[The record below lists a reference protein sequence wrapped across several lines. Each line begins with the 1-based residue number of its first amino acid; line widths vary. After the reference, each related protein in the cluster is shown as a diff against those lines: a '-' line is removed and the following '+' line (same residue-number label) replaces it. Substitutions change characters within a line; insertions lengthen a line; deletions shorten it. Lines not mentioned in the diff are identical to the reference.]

1 MNPYLGNNAKKVK
14 VSSYMISIF
23 CVLCVAASVQVVKKD
38 ICTGEEL
45 SGIIAG
51 LVLMGL
57 FLWPI
62 LRTVRKFICYRRT
75 QKIAGWLSYYE
86 EEEVSFQKLE
96 TELGRNVPAQ
106 IKYLVR
112 KGYLQNLKIDMEK
125 QCIEIMAP
133 NKQVEEQIYQDRICP
148 YCGAKN
154 RTVKGRVATCEFC
167 GQKI

>member
-14 VSSYMISIF
+14 LSSYMISIF

-57 FLWPI
+57 FMWPI

-75 QKIAGWLSYYE
+75 QKI
-86 EEEVSFQKLE
+86 
-96 TELGRNVPAQ
+96 
-106 IKYLVR
+106 
-112 KGYLQNLKIDMEK
+112 
-125 QCIEIMAP
+125 
-133 NKQVEEQIYQDRICP
+133 
-148 YCGAKN
+148 KN
-154 RTVKGRVATCEFC
+154 IFHH
-167 GQKI
+167 

>member
-14 VSSYMISIF
+14 LLSYMISIF
-23 CVLCVAASVQVVKKD
+23 CVLCVASSVQVVKKD

-86 EEEVSFQKLE
+86 EAEVSFQKLE
-96 TELGRNVPAQ
+96 TELGRHVTAQ
-106 IKYLVR
+106 IKYLIR
-112 KGYLQNLKIDMEK
+112 RGYLQNLKIDMEK
-125 QCIEIMAP
+125 KCIEIMAP
-133 NKQVEEQIYQDRICP
+133 NKQVEEQIYEDRICP
-148 YCGAKN
+148 YCGANN
-154 RTVKGRVATCEFC
+154 RTVKGRVSTCEFC